1 MDRVFPPPSTNN
13 FLLASQLQ
21 EDRPSRK
28 RPPSPPKLPFI
39 GNLHQISPLLH
50 RSLRDLSE
58 EAWPFHAR
66 LSPDTRVQTVNLS
79 HLFLLLTIRGIFGG
93 SNRFHLIIK
102 ENKKLL
108 GAFYF
113 GDFFPWM
120 GKNFRKFDDFFKE
133 ILHDHEEPH
142 CKSSP
147 GEQQKED
154 LIDVLLE
161 LQMDETLE
169 FHLTRDNIKAI
180 IMDIF
185 GAGADSTTNALAW
198 AMAELIRNPK
208 AMEKAQNEVRRIAG
222 TREMLN
228 GSDMQEV
235 CYLKLVIHRDSTT
248 LPYSSSTNPRETLA
262 TCTVNGYEIATE
274 TRVIINAWAIGTDPD
289 YWGCSEEFIPERFT
303 DSPMDYKGNDFK
315 YIPFGAGRRG
325 CPGISFGLASFELA
339 LANLLLHFEW
349 KLPPGTYAMDMTKE
363 FPLGAL
369 APLMRLRL
377 KPWCKEFFSYEV
389 CKMGLSL
396 RRFFECDQVEQ
407 IGATNA
413 LEIDPL
419 F

>member
-1 MDRVFPPPSTNN
+1 MAEAFLKTYDATFASSPSLTAAKH
-13 FLLASQLQ
+13 LLYNSTLWIAFGKSF
-21 EDRPSRK
+21 EE
-28 RPPSPPKLPFI
+28 
-39 GNLHQISPLLH
+39 GE
-50 RSLRDLSE
+50 SLE
-58 EAWPFHAR
+58 
-66 LSPDTRVQTVNLS
+66 
-79 HLFLLLTIRGIFGG
+79 
-93 SNRFHLIIK
+93 
-102 ENKKLL
+102 
-108 GAFYF
+108 
-113 GDFFPWM
+113 
-120 GKNFRKFDDFFKE
+120 E

-154 LIDVLLE
+154 LIDELLE

-180 IMDIF
+180 IVDIF

-235 CYLKLVIHRDSTT
+235 CYLKLVIHGDSTT

-325 CPGISFGLASFELA
+325 CPGALGFLLEDKNAIGYLQALDWGASES
-339 LANLLLHFEW
+339 NH
-349 KLPPGTYAMDMTKE
+349 
-363 FPLGAL
+363 
-369 APLMRLRL
+369 R
-377 KPWCKEFFSYEV
+377 
-389 CKMGLSL
+389 
-396 RRFFECDQVEQ
+396 
-407 IGATNA
+407 
-413 LEIDPL
+413 
-419 F
+419 